1 MDKRRNLDI
10 TIDEYNF
17 RNGYYLKEELVE
29 FCREN
34 SLPTGG
40 SKAELTER
48 IAIFLKT
55 GKVCARNTSSKKK
68 ASIEN
73 ESIDECS
80 LIEDNFVCSQ
90 KHRAFFENKIGKSF
104 SFNVRFQKWLKA
116 NAGKTYK
123 DAIEAYKWIAENKKN
138 CKEPIDSQFEYN
150 QYIRDFFEDNRDK
163 SLEEAIICWKYKK
176 SVQGHNR
183 YGRSDLAALNS
194 AESVSCEQ
202 VESEK

>member
-1 MDKRRNLDI
+1 MGERATLTKNLDEN
-10 TIDEYNF
+10 TF

-29 FCREN
+29 FCKEN

-48 IAIFLKT
+48 IAVFLKT
-55 GKVCARNTSSKKK
+55 GEVCARNTASKKK

-73 ESIDECS
+73 ESIGECS

-90 KHRAFFENKIGKSF
+90 KHRAFFENIIGKSF

-123 DAIEAYKWIAENKKN
+123 DAIEAYKRIAEDKKN
-138 CKEPIDSQFEYN
+138 GKEPIDNQFEYN

-176 SVQGHNR
+176 SILGHNR
-183 YGRSDLAALNS
+183 YERSDLAVLNS
-194 AESVSCEQ
+194 AESVPYEQ
-202 VESEK
+202 VENE

>member
-29 FCREN
+29 FCKEN

-55 GKVCARNTSSKKK
+55 GEVCARNTSSKKK
-68 ASIEN
+68 ASIGS

-90 KHRAFFENKIGKSF
+90 KHRVFFENKIGKSF

-123 DAIEAYKWIAENKKN
+123 DAIEAYKQIAKDNKENKAT
-138 CKEPIDSQFEYN
+138 IDSQFEYN
-150 QYIRDFFEDNRDK
+150 RYIRDFFEDNHDK
-163 SLEEAIICWKYKK
+163 GLKDAIVCWKYKK

-183 YGRSDLAALNS
+183 YERSDLAALNS
-194 AESVSCEQ
+194 AESAPCEQ
-202 VESEK
+202 VERE